1 MLKSLATAIAMVLA
15 SGCSSAPSLPAAAP
29 GPQVSLGQFTGEW
42 VGSYRGH
49 TFKRDGPLS
58 ILIEP
63 ADTTA
68 SVAYRVPVHGHVRF
82 GGVPRNRRDSAF
94 PLSAEERRTALEQTV
109 PVDSARLTANGI
121 VLWLQSYLDPGCN
134 CTVSLTA
141 RGALVGDTLVG
152 TYSAETGPTNLAER
166 RGRWRVVRQRTP

>member
-1 MLKSLATAIAMVLA
+1 MRWSATVIAVALAT
-15 SGCSSAPSLPAAAP
+15 GCSSSPSLPAAAP
-29 GPQVSLGQFTGEW
+29 GPQVSVGQFTGEW
-42 VGSYRGH
+42 LGSYRGH
-49 TFKRDGPLS
+49 TFKRDGTLS
-58 ILIEP
+58 ILIEA
-63 ADTTA
+63 ADSAA
-68 SVAYRVPVHGHVRF
+68 SVADRVPVHGQVKF

-94 PLSAEERRTALEQTV
+94 PLTADERRNATEQTV

-121 VLWLQSYLDPGCN
+121 VLWLQSYHDPGCS

-141 RGALVGDTLVG
+141 RGSLRGDTLVG

>member
-1 MLKSLATAIAMVLA
+1 MRCIALAIAMVLA
-15 SGCSSAPSLPAAAP
+15 TGCSSAPSLPAAAP
-29 GPQVSLGQFTGEW
+29 GPQVSVGQFTGEW
-42 VGSYRGH
+42 LGSYRGH

-58 ILIEP
+58 ILIEA
-63 ADTTA
+63 ADTAA
-68 SVAYRVPVHGHVRF
+68 SAADRVPVHGHVKF
-82 GGVPRNRRDSAF
+82 GGVPRGRRDSAF
-94 PLSAEERRTALEQTV
+94 PLSAEERRNATEQTV

-121 VLWLQSYLDPGCN
+121 VLWLQSYHDPGCS

-141 RGALVGDTLVG
+141 RGSLRGDTLVG

>member
-1 MLKSLATAIAMVLA
+1 MRWSAAVIAMALAT
-15 SGCSSAPSLPAAAP
+15 GCSSSPSLPAAAP
-29 GPQVSLGQFTGEW
+29 GPQVSVGQFTGEW
-42 VGSYRGH
+42 LGTYRGH

-58 ILIEP
+58 ILIEA

-68 SVAYRVPVHGHVRF
+68 SAADRVPVHGHVKF

-94 PLSAEERRTALEQTV
+94 PLTAEERRNATEQTV

-121 VLWLQSYLDPGCN
+121 VLWLQSYHDPGCS

-141 RGALVGDTLVG
+141 RGSLRGDTLAG